1 MRTPVLWWESAAL
14 DGKHLRSQRC
24 QCGPLGDTCW
34 HWPQGFC
41 TFLLNFALFLL
52 LRSRQGK
59 LPVEL
64 STPGR
69 RPHEFPSSLS
79 LSYFQGQQFQKTIN
93 KPQALQSVSEHQ
105 TVPSPGWF
113 AFLQNFPLLPIC
125 LLMPFG
131 CRRALC
137 CASNVPGITMPE
149 LWFRTLGSDQGIF
162 VVIYTPTFDKGRAK
176 TATECTR

>member
-1 MRTPVLWWESAAL
+1 MESTWEVKGVSVAHWGTPADTDHKVFAL
-14 DGKHLRSQRC
+14 LS
-24 QCGPLGDTCW
+24 
-34 HWPQGFC
+34 
-41 TFLLNFALFLL
+41 FALFLL

-105 TVPSPGWF
+105 TVPSPG
-113 AFLQNFPLLPIC
+113 
-125 LLMPFG
+125 
-131 CRRALC
+131 
-137 CASNVPGITMPE
+137 
-149 LWFRTLGSDQGIF
+149 
-162 VVIYTPTFDKGRAK
+162 
-176 TATECTR
+176 